1 MEIMCRSYS
10 FPYHRSNSVR
20 PTYVG
25 RYRRALSGIIRAH
38 DRLPSSSQL
47 VLISTVQTL
56 QMSSFESQC
65 SLIFHWRRVFPDHFG
80 GTGFVLPLACE
91 QALCL
96 GKGWKNCEQGE
107 GKGLEFTVNSHYS
120 GHYRDLELERSSYDL
135 EMKTREQDRTT
146 NERKYSDV
154 IGLSNG
160 YKRAW
165 LLVGKQTLGWKNFM
179 PKNVLEINRYFAL
192 TSYCDTIDQSINAFS
207 ILGFSVEPEN
217 EEYMFWSFH
226 PLADKTNN

>member
-1 MEIMCRSYS
+1 MCRSYS

-65 SLIFHWRRVFPDHFG
+65 SLSFHWRRVFPDHFG

-96 GKGWKNCEQGE
+96 GKG
-107 GKGLEFTVNSHYS
+107 
-120 GHYRDLELERSSYDL
+120 
-135 EMKTREQDRTT
+135 
-146 NERKYSDV
+146 
-154 IGLSNG
+154 
-160 YKRAW
+160 
-165 LLVGKQTLGWKNFM
+165 
-179 PKNVLEINRYFAL
+179 
-192 TSYCDTIDQSINAFS
+192 
-207 ILGFSVEPEN
+207 
-217 EEYMFWSFH
+217 
-226 PLADKTNN
+226 

>member
-1 MEIMCRSYS
+1 MITSCS
-10 FPYHRSNSVR
+10 FPHQRSNSVR

-38 DRLPSSSQL
+38 DCPARHSWSWFTAQSRRCKCHRSNPSIACFFTEGELSR
-47 VLISTVQTL
+47 
-56 QMSSFESQC
+56 SFWRYRIRFAL
-65 SLIFHWRRVFPDHFG
+65 SLWTGSLFGERVKKLRAG
-80 GTGFVLPLACE
+80 GRERG
-91 QALCL
+91 
-96 GKGWKNCEQGE
+96 
-107 GKGLEFTVNSHYS
+107 EFTVNSHYS
-120 GHYRDLELERSSYDL
+120 GHCKDLELERFSYDL
-135 EMKTREQDRTT
+135 ELKTREQDRTT
-146 NERKYSDV
+146 NERRYSDV

-217 EEYMFWSFH
+217 EESMFWSFH